1 MLIRYLSSTASLHR
15 LNLSLKNKVQ
25 ISANMSPYITEL
37 INGLILI
44 GQSYRSILVMLI
56 LE

>member
-1 MLIRYLSSTASLHR
+1 LSSTASLHR

-44 GQSYRSILVMLI
+44 GQSYR
-56 LE
+56 